1 MSREP
6 RVTVVVPAWN
16 TSSVL
21 AEALD
26 SIRAQTFRDFEVLV
40 VDDGSTDDTARVAE
54 RYSAEDRRFR
64 LICRTH
70 AGVSSA
76 RNAALA
82 EARGEW
88 IAFLD
93 ADDVWLPPKLDR
105 QLALLEQDPA
115 ADLLF
120 TNFLLWDGNRDLGVA
135 YPPGTVLP
143 EGNPVQALIRACQFL
158 MSTVLVQRELLL
170 EIGGFDTALLLSQDW
185 DLYLRLVERGI
196 HARGLAEP
204 LARYRRWPGS
214 RTMNNLLS
222 MANNARVIA
231 ARIRNTPRHDL
242 RPLYQRRLKALL
254 ADQELILAAQELRL
268 AAQRIDDSPREVPVH
283 VWRAWRHH
291 HCWRW
296 MKWLLRL
303 VWPDLLGGR
312 ITKAKTY
319 AKLKTRYPASP
330 TGDTSSASWL
340 L

>member
-54 RYSAEDRRFR
+54 RYGAEDSRFR
-64 LICRTH
+64 LICRSH

-76 RNAALA
+76 RNTAVA

-115 ADLLF
+115 ADLLY
-120 TNFLLWDGNRDLGVA
+120 TNFLLWDGSRDLGVVFE
-135 YPPGTVLP
+135 PGAVLP
-143 EGNPVQALIRACQFL
+143 EGNPLQALISSCFL
-158 MSTVLVQRELLL
+158 LPSTVMVRRELLL
-170 EIGGFDTALLLSQDW
+170 EIGGFDPAFHPAEDW
-185 DLYLRLVERGI
+185 DLWLRLAERGI
-196 HARGLAEP
+196 HVRGLAEP
-204 LARYRRWPGS
+204 LMRYRRWPNS
-214 RTMNNLLS
+214 ATIKNPLLS
-222 MANNARVIA
+222 MENSARVIA

-242 RPLYQRRLKALL
+242 RPLYQRQLKDL
-254 ADQELILAAQELRL
+254 LAAQELML

-283 VWRAWRHH
+283 IWRAWRHQH
-291 HCWRW
+291 RWRW

-319 AKLKTRYPASP
+319 AKLKERY
-330 TGDTSSASWL
+330 L
-340 L
+340 V

>member
-1 MSREP
+1 MGREP

-40 VDDGSTDDTARVAE
+40 VDDGSTDDTAKVAE
-54 RYSAEDRRFR
+54 RHGAEDGRFC
-64 LICRTH
+64 LICQVH
-70 AGVSSA
+70 AGVSIA
-76 RNAALA
+76 RNTAVA

-93 ADDVWLPPKLDR
+93 ADDVWLPAKLER

-120 TNFLLWDGNRDLGVA
+120 TNFFLWDGSRDLGLA
-135 YPPGTVLP
+135 YAPSAVLP
-143 EGNPVQALIRACQFL
+143 EGNPLQALILSCFL
-158 MSTVLVQRELLL
+158 LPSTVMVRRERLL
-170 EIGGFDTALLLSQDW
+170 EIGAFDPALHMAEDW
-185 DLYLRLVERGI
+185 DLWLRLAERGI

-214 RTMNNLLS
+214 MTINNRFFFLENTVGVITRRT
-222 MANNARVIA
+222 
-231 ARIRNTPRHDL
+231 RNTPRHDL
-242 RPLYQRRLKALL
+242 RPLYRRQMKAFVAMHEL
-254 ADQELILAAQELRL
+254 AL

-283 VWRAWRHH
+283 IWRAWRHQH
-291 HCWRW
+291 RWRW

-303 VWPDLLGGR
+303 IWPDLLGGR
-312 ITKAKTY
+312 ITKEKTY
-319 AKLKTRYPASP
+319 AKLKTRYLAPPA
-330 TGDTSSASWL
+330 GDTLSAPWL
-340 L
+340 S